1 MTTSMTVMTISMTA
15 LVRGFSLVLKKC
27 LLNRCCSGVIGSVFF
42 MVLSIGFAPFS
53 YATLTIEEAQK
64 IAIES
69 DLGITQTL
77 NRSQASKAEA
87 SSQSQLPDPVLVIGA
102 QNLPTD
108 TFKFDQEPMTQF
120 KVGIRQM
127 FPQGDT
133 RSLKELKLNA
143 QASSFESTAR
153 TRYLT
158 VTRKTRFIWL
168 EVLYWERAKGIIE
181 EDEALFRQLLE
192 VTHSLYSVG
201 SVQQKDVLRAEL
213 ELSRLREKIIK
224 ANRQSEIQRAQLSRW
239 IGDLASVEN
248 WPENFP
254 TMTPPTEIDHQLND
268 SNDQAYYVE
277 SKQWLFDQLKTHPML
292 LSLQRQVDVADRD
305 IQISK
310 EQYQPAWGVELNYG
324 YRDGQNNDGSD
335 RSDFVS
341 AMVNVSM
348 PLFTHSRQD
357 KSVQSAVFRKQAQH
371 NAYQDKFTEMISD
384 VQTIVSRLGQVEEQM
399 ALFNDQILEKAR
411 LQAESSLNAYRADA
425 ADFAEVMRAF
435 ISEQRDR
442 LDYERLVVTR
452 LQLISDLQ
460 FYFLTDTPELT
471 LGSFG
476 FSAGE

>member
-1 MTTSMTVMTISMTA
+1 MTVSMATSLKGLSPVREEGLLGGLYSGA
-15 LVRGFSLVLKKC
+15 LGA
-27 LLNRCCSGVIGSVFF
+27 LLFVST
-42 MVLSIGFAPFS
+42 SIGFAPLGH
-53 YATLTIEEAQK
+53 ATLTMEEAQK
-64 IAIES
+64 IAIKS
-69 DLGITQTL
+69 DLGIAQTL
-77 NRSQASKAEA
+77 NRSYSSKADA
-87 SSQSQLPDPVLVIGA
+87 ASQSQLPDPVLVVGA

-133 RSLKELKLNA
+133 LSLKELKLNS
-143 QASSFESTAR
+143 QASSFERVAQ

-158 VTRKTRFIWL
+158 VTRKTRNLWL
-168 EVLYWERAKGIIE
+168 EVLYWERAKKLIE
-181 EDEALFRQLLE
+181 EDEALCKQLLE

-201 SVQQKDVLRAEL
+201 NVQQKDVLRAEL

-224 ANRQSEIQRAQLSRW
+224 AKRQGEAQRAQLSRW
-239 IGDLASVEN
+239 IGDVASIEA
-248 WPENFP
+248 WPERAP
-254 TMTPPTEIDHQLND
+254 KMVPPSGIAHQLND
-268 SNDQAYYVE
+268 SGAQRYGVVNRQ
-277 SKQWLFDQLKTHPML
+277 QLFEQLKAHPML
-292 LSLQRQVDVADRD
+292 LSLQRQVDVASHD

-310 EQYQPAWGVELNYG
+310 QQYRPAWGVELNYG

-348 PLFTHSRQD
+348 PLFTNSRQD
-357 KSVQSAVFRKQAQH
+357 KSVQSAVFRKEAQQ
-371 NAYQDKFTEMISD
+371 NAYQDKLTEMVGD
-384 VQTIVSRLGQVEEQM
+384 VQTTLSRLGQTEEQI
-399 ALFNDQILEKAR
+399 ALFNEQILDKAR
-411 LQAESSLNAYRADA
+411 LQAESSLNAYQANA

-460 FYFLTDTPELT
+460 FYFLIETPELT
-471 LGSFG
+471 LSSFG
-476 FSAGE
+476 SLAGEAE

>member
-1 MTTSMTVMTISMTA
+1 MTVRLATSLKGLLPVLFMSM
-15 LVRGFSLVLKKC
+15 GIWFSPM
-27 LLNRCCSGVIGSVFF
+27 SH
-42 MVLSIGFAPFS
+42 
-53 YATLTIEEAQK
+53 ATLTMEEAQT
-64 IAIES
+64 IAIKS

-77 NRSQASKAEA
+77 NRSYSSKAEA
-87 SSQSQLPDPVLVIGA
+87 SSQSQLPDPVLVVGA

-133 RSLKELKLNA
+133 LSLKELKLND
-143 QASSFESTAR
+143 QASSFESAAK

-158 VTRKTRFIWL
+158 VTRKARNLWL
-168 EVLYWERAKGIIE
+168 EVLYWERAKNIIE
-181 EDEALFRQLLE
+181 EDEALFKQLLE

-201 SVQQKDVLRAEL
+201 NVQQKDVLRAEL

-239 IGDLASVEN
+239 IGNAASVEV
-248 WPENFP
+248 WPEHFP
-254 TMTPPTEIDHQLND
+254 KMMPPTEITNQLDYN
-268 SNDQAYYVE
+268 NAQRYGVE
-277 SKQWLFDQLKTHPML
+277 NRQRLFEQLKAHPML

-310 EQYQPAWGVELNYG
+310 QQYQPAWGVELNYG

-348 PLFTHSRQD
+348 PLFTNSRQD
-357 KSVQSAVFRKQAQH
+357 KSVQGAVFRKEAQQ
-371 NAYQDKFTEMISD
+371 NAYQDKLTEMVGE
-384 VQTIVSRLGQVEEQM
+384 VQTITSRLGQAEERM
-399 ALFNDQILEKAR
+399 ALFNVQILDKAR
-411 LQAESSLNAYRADA
+411 LQAEASLNAYQADA

-476 FSAGE
+476 PLTGEAE